1 MAILKSKAAKAAAT
15 TLAAAETSVNTA
27 NSGTASV
34 STLPV
39 VPRTATADWSIADLS
54 AIYTEYRTSLVSQAR
69 RMLRVDADANE
80 VVQEA
85 FLKFML
91 AAPDLDTTE
100 RAVAYLRAS
109 VNNLSLNVIRARGD
123 RPNLVALDAE
133 TTQERLNEIANENH
147 VDIDTTITAA
157 EDAAII
163 REALSRLTSDQRTA
177 LVMWEMEGR
186 STEEIATALNTTP
199 ANVRHIVTRAR
210 QSMVRVL
217 SEWVVDET
225 TGATAL
231 DSLSNTYKKAAELAQ
246 KSSKAALSLV
256 LVLTAFLGFNSMTGR
271 EGAIAPLTTLTT
283 QQEVIAPVAPITDAP
298 AVVVSPSASTA
309 ANAAAN
315 SLESAAK
322 KSFGMVAGVDIKT
335 GKLNFAGL
343 DKDGIPTGFTVTDA
357 SKVIGKLSFNKTALP
372 TMTENGMIVSV
383 PAITANASTGP
394 NVLLAQTIKV
404 DGTGTTYEVSPSVG
418 IAGNW
423 APLLLSSTNT
433 VFDRLTNGN
442 YLMTSTMTVDSTI
455 AIDFVIPTGARGS
468 DLTSAPKTIITRI
481 LLNPAKS
488 QILAQAIFISEPI
501 TKAAK

>member
-15 TLAAAETSVNTA
+15 TLADAATSVTPA
-27 NSGTASV
+27 
-34 STLPV
+34 LPV
-39 VPRTATADWSIADLS
+39 VPRTATSDWSIADLS

-69 RMLRVDADANE
+69 RMLRDETDANE

-109 VNNLSLNVIRARGD
+109 VNNLALNVIRARGD
-123 RPNLVALDAE
+123 RPNLVALDAD
-133 TTQERLNEIANENH
+133 TTQERLAEIANENH

-186 STEEIATALNTTP
+186 STEEIAAALNTTP
-199 ANVRHIVTRAR
+199 ANVRHVVARAR

-231 DSLSNTYKKAAELAQ
+231 DSLSTTYKKAAELAQ
-246 KSSKAALSLV
+246 KSSKVALSLI
-256 LVLTAFLGFNSMTGR
+256 LVVTAFLGFNSMTGR
-271 EGAIAPLTTLTT
+271 EGALTPIAT
-283 QQEVIAPVAPITDAP
+283 QQDVVAAVAPQ
-298 AVVVSPSASTA
+298 VSTPSTLPSAA
-309 ANAAAN
+309 ASASATPA
-315 SLESAAK
+315 LESQAK

-335 GKLNFAGL
+335 GKLAFAGL

-357 SKVIGKLSFNKTALP
+357 SKVVGKLFLNKNAAP
-372 TMTENGMIVSV
+372 TMTEGGMLLSV
-383 PAITANASTGP
+383 PAITANNATGP
-394 NVLLAQTIKV
+394 NILLSQTIKV
-404 DGTGTTYEVSPSVG
+404 DGTGTTYEAAPSVG
-418 IAGNW
+418 IAGSW
-423 APLLLSSTNT
+423 TPLILSSTNT
-433 VFDRLTNGN
+433 VIDRLSNGN
-442 YLMTSTMTVDSTI
+442 YLVTSTMTVDSVVDIDFTI
-455 AIDFVIPTGARGS
+455 ATGVRGY
-468 DLTSAPKTIITRI
+468 DLTAAPKTITTR
-481 LLNPAKS
+481 LVLNPGKT

-501 TKAAK
+501 TAKAAK

>member
-15 TLAAAETSVNTA
+15 TLADAATSVTPA
-27 NSGTASV
+27 
-34 STLPV
+34 LPV
-39 VPRTATADWSIADLS
+39 VPRTATSDWSIADLS

-69 RMLRVDADANE
+69 RMLRDETDANE

-109 VNNLSLNVIRARGD
+109 VNNLALNVIRARGD
-123 RPNLVALDAE
+123 RPNLVALDAD
-133 TTQERLNEIANENH
+133 TTQERLAEIANQNH

-186 STEEIATALNTTP
+186 STEEIAAALNTTP
-199 ANVRHIVTRAR
+199 ANVRHVVARAR

-231 DSLSNTYKKAAELAQ
+231 DSLSTTYKKAAELAQ
-246 KSSKAALSLV
+246 KSSKVALSLI
-256 LVLTAFLGFNSMTGR
+256 LVVTAFLGFNSMTGR
-271 EGAIAPLTTLTT
+271 EGALTPIAT
-283 QQEVIAPVAPITDAP
+283 QQDVVAAVAPQ
-298 AVVVSPSASTA
+298 VSTPSTLPSAA
-309 ANAAAN
+309 ASASATPA
-315 SLESAAK
+315 LESQAK

-335 GKLNFAGL
+335 GKLAFAGL

-357 SKVIGKLSFNKTALP
+357 SKVVGKLFLNKNAAP
-372 TMTENGMIVSV
+372 TMTEGGMLLSV
-383 PAITANASTGP
+383 PAITANNATGP
-394 NVLLAQTIKV
+394 NILLSQTIKV
-404 DGTGTTYEVSPSVG
+404 DGTGTTYEAAPSVG
-418 IAGNW
+418 IAGSW
-423 APLLLSSTNT
+423 TPLILSSTNT
-433 VFDRLTNGN
+433 VIDRLSNGN
-442 YLMTSTMTVDSTI
+442 YLVTSTMTVDSVVDIDFTI
-455 AIDFVIPTGARGS
+455 ATGVRGY
-468 DLTSAPKTIITRI
+468 DLTAAPKTITTR
-481 LLNPAKS
+481 LVLNPGKT
-488 QILAQAIFISEPI
+488 QILAQAIFISEPL
-501 TKAAK
+501 TAKAAK

>member
-15 TLAAAETSVNTA
+15 TLADAATSVTPA
-27 NSGTASV
+27 
-34 STLPV
+34 LPV
-39 VPRTATADWSIADLS
+39 VPRTATSDWSIADLS

-69 RMLRVDADANE
+69 RMLRDETDANE

-109 VNNLSLNVIRARGD
+109 VNNLALNVIRARGD
-123 RPNLVALDAE
+123 RPNLVALDAD
-133 TTQERLNEIANENH
+133 TTQERLDEIANENH

-163 REALSRLTSDQRTA
+163 REALARLTSDQRTA

-186 STEEIATALNTTP
+186 STEEIAAALNTTP
-199 ANVRHIVTRAR
+199 ANVRHVVARAR

-217 SEWVVDET
+217 SEWIVDET

-246 KSSKAALSLV
+246 KSSKVALSLI
-256 LVLTAFLGFNSMTGR
+256 LVVTAFLGFNSMTGR
-271 EGAIAPLTTLTT
+271 EGALTPIAT
-283 QQEVIAPVAPITDAP
+283 QQDVVVAAVAPEVLVPSTTPTA
-298 AVVVSPSASTA
+298 AASASATPA
-309 ANAAAN
+309 
-315 SLESAAK
+315 LESQAK

-335 GKLNFAGL
+335 GELAFAGL

-357 SKVIGKLSFNKTALP
+357 SKSVGKLFLNKNAVP
-372 TMTENGMIVSV
+372 TMTEGGMVLSV
-383 PAITANASTGP
+383 PAITANNATGP
-394 NVLLAQTIKV
+394 NVLLSQTIKV
-404 DGTGTTYEVSPSVG
+404 DGTGTTYEGSPSVG

-423 APLLLSSTNT
+423 TPLILSSTNT
-433 VFDRLTNGN
+433 VIDRLSNGN
-442 YLMTSTMTVDSTI
+442 YLVTSTMTVESAVDIDFTI
-455 AIDFVIPTGARGS
+455 ATGVRGY
-468 DLTSAPKTIITRI
+468 DLTEAPKTITTR
-481 LLNPAKS
+481 LVLNPGKT
-488 QILAQAIFISEPI
+488 QILAQAINISEPI
-501 TKAAK
+501 TAKATK

>member
-15 TLAAAETSVNTA
+15 TLADAATSVTPA
-27 NSGTASV
+27 
-34 STLPV
+34 LPG
-39 VPRTATADWSIADLS
+39 VPRTATSDWSIADLS

-69 RMLRVDADANE
+69 RMLRDETDANE

-109 VNNLSLNVIRARGD
+109 VNNLALNVIRARGD
-123 RPNLVALDAE
+123 RPNLVALDAD

-186 STEEIATALNTTP
+186 STEEIAAALNTTP
-199 ANVRHIVTRAR
+199 ANVRHVVARAR

-246 KSSKAALSLV
+246 KSSKVALSLI
-256 LVLTAFLGFNSMTGR
+256 LVVTAFLGFNSMTGR
-271 EGAIAPLTTLTT
+271 EGALTPIAT
-283 QQEVIAPVAPITDAP
+283 QQDVVAVAPQ
-298 AVVVSPSASTA
+298 VVTPSTVPSAAASASASPTA
-309 ANAAAN
+309 TPA
-315 SLESAAK
+315 LESQAK

-335 GKLNFAGL
+335 GKLAFAGL

-357 SKVIGKLSFNKTALP
+357 SKVVGKLFLNKNAAP
-372 TMTENGMIVSV
+372 TMTEGGMILSV
-383 PAITANASTGP
+383 PAITANNATGP
-394 NVLLAQTIKV
+394 NVLISQTIKV
-404 DGTGTTYEVSPSVG
+404 DGTGTTYEGSPSVG
-418 IAGNW
+418 IAGSW
-423 APLLLSSTNT
+423 TPLILSSTNT
-433 VFDRLTNGN
+433 VIDRLSNGN
-442 YLMTSTMTVDSTI
+442 YLITSTMTVDSVIDSDFII
-455 AIDFVIPTGARGS
+455 ATGVRGY
-468 DLTSAPKTIITRI
+468 DLTAAPKTITTR
-481 LLNPAKS
+481 LVLNPGKT

-501 TKAAK
+501 TAKATK

>member
-15 TLAAAETSVNTA
+15 TLADAATSVIPA
-27 NSGTASV
+27 
-34 STLPV
+34 LPV
-39 VPRTATADWSIADLS
+39 VPRTATSDWSIADLS

-69 RMLRVDADANE
+69 RMLRDETDANE

-109 VNNLSLNVIRARGD
+109 VNNLALNVIRARGD
-123 RPNLVALDAE
+123 RPNLVALDAD
-133 TTQERLNEIANENH
+133 TTQERLDAIANENH

-186 STEEIATALNTTP
+186 STEEIAAALNTTP
-199 ANVRHIVTRAR
+199 ANVRHVVARAR

-246 KSSKAALSLV
+246 KSSKVALSLI
-256 LVLTAFLGFNSMTGR
+256 LVVTAFLGFNSMTGR
-271 EGAIAPLTTLTT
+271 EGALTPIAT
-283 QQEVIAPVAPITDAP
+283 QQD
-298 AVVVSPSASTA
+298 VVVTAPQVSTPSTVPSAVASASASATPA
-309 ANAAAN
+309 
-315 SLESAAK
+315 LESQAK

-335 GKLNFAGL
+335 GKLAFAGL

-357 SKVIGKLSFNKTALP
+357 SKVVGKLFLSKNTAP
-372 TMTENGMIVSV
+372 TMTAGGMVLSV
-383 PAITANASTGP
+383 PALTANNSTGP
-394 NVLLAQTIKV
+394 NILLSQSISV
-404 DGTGTTYEVSPSVG
+404 DGTGTTYEPSASVG

-423 APLLLSSTNT
+423 TPLVLSSTNT
-433 VFDRLTNGN
+433 VMDRLSNGN
-442 YLMTSTMTVDSTI
+442 YLVTSTMTVESAVGIDYTV
-455 AIDFVIPTGARGS
+455 AIGAPRGY
-468 DLTSAPKTIITRI
+468 DLVAAPKTITTR
-481 LLNPAKS
+481 LVLNPGKT
-488 QILAQAIFISEPI
+488 QILAQAIYISEPI
-501 TKAAK
+501 TAKAAK

>member
-15 TLAAAETSVNTA
+15 TLADAATSVTPA
-27 NSGTASV
+27 
-34 STLPV
+34 LPV
-39 VPRTATADWSIADLS
+39 VPRTATSDWSIADLS

-69 RMLRVDADANE
+69 RMLRDETDANE

-109 VNNLSLNVIRARGD
+109 VNNLALNVIRARGD
-123 RPNLVALDAE
+123 RPNLVALDAD
-133 TTQERLNEIANENH
+133 TTQVRLAEIANENH

-186 STEEIATALNTTP
+186 STEEIAAALNTTP
-199 ANVRHIVTRAR
+199 ANVRHVVARAR

-217 SEWVVDET
+217 SEWIVDET

-246 KSSKAALSLV
+246 KSSKVALSLI
-256 LVLTAFLGFNSMTGR
+256 LVVTAFLGFNSMTGR
-271 EGAIAPLTTLTT
+271 EGALTPVAT
-283 QQEVIAPVAPITDAP
+283 QQDVVASVVAPQ
-298 AVVVSPSASTA
+298 VSTPSIIPTTTPSAA
-309 ANAAAN
+309 ASASATPA
-315 SLESAAK
+315 LESQAK

-343 DKDGIPTGFTVTDA
+343 DKDGIPTSFTVTDS
-357 SKVIGKLSFNKTALP
+357 SKVVGKLFLNKNAAP
-372 TMTENGMIVSV
+372 IMTEGGMVLSV
-383 PAITANASTGP
+383 PAITANNTTGP
-394 NVLLAQTIKV
+394 NVLLSQTIKV
-404 DGTGTTYEVSPSVG
+404 DGTGTTYEGSPSVG
-418 IAGNW
+418 IAGSW
-423 APLLLSSTNT
+423 TPLIISSANT
-433 VFDRLTNGN
+433 VIDRLSNGN
-442 YLMTSTMTVDSTI
+442 YLITSTMTVESVIDS
-455 AIDFVIPTGARGS
+455 DFVIAIGARGY
-468 DLTSAPKTIITRI
+468 DLTAAPKTITTR
-481 LLNPAKS
+481 LVLNPGKT
-488 QILAQAIFISEPI
+488 QILAQAIYLSESA
-501 TKAAK
+501 TAKAAK

>member
-15 TLAAAETSVNTA
+15 TLADAATSVTPA
-27 NSGTASV
+27 
-34 STLPV
+34 LPV
-39 VPRTATADWSIADLS
+39 VPRTATSDWSIADLS

-69 RMLRVDADANE
+69 RMLRDETDANE

-109 VNNLSLNVIRARGD
+109 VNNLALNVIRARGD

-133 TTQERLNEIANENH
+133 TTQERLAEIANENH

-186 STEEIATALNTTP
+186 STEEIAAALNTTP
-199 ANVRHIVTRAR
+199 ANVRHVVARAR

-246 KSSKAALSLV
+246 KSSKVALSLI
-256 LVLTAFLGFNSMTGR
+256 LVVTAFLGFNSMTGR
-271 EGAIAPLTTLTT
+271 EGALTPIAT
-283 QQEVIAPVAPITDAP
+283 QQDVVA
-298 AVVVSPSASTA
+298 AVVPQVSTPSTLPSAA
-309 ANAAAN
+309 ASASATPA
-315 SLESAAK
+315 LESQAK

-335 GKLNFAGL
+335 GKLAFAGL

-357 SKVIGKLSFNKTALP
+357 SKSIGKLFLNKNAAP
-372 TMTENGMIVSV
+372 TMTEGGMVLSV
-383 PAITANASTGP
+383 PAITANNATGP
-394 NVLLAQTIKV
+394 NVLISQTIKV
-404 DGTGTTYEVSPSVG
+404 DGTGTTYEGSPSVG
-418 IAGNW
+418 IAGSW
-423 APLLLSSTNT
+423 TPLIISSANT
-433 VFDRLTNGN
+433 VIDRLSNGN
-442 YLMTSTMTVDSTI
+442 YLITSTMTVESVIDSDFII
-455 AIDFVIPTGARGS
+455 ATGVRGY
-468 DLTSAPKTIITRI
+468 DLTEAPKTITTR
-481 LLNPAKS
+481 LVLNPGKT

-501 TKAAK
+501 TAKAAK

>member
-15 TLAAAETSVNTA
+15 TLADAATSVTPA
-27 NSGTASV
+27 
-34 STLPV
+34 LPV
-39 VPRTATADWSIADLS
+39 VPRTATSDWSIADLS

-69 RMLRVDADANE
+69 RMLRDETDANE

-109 VNNLSLNVIRARGD
+109 VNNLALNVIRARGD
-123 RPNLVALDAE
+123 RPNLVALDAD
-133 TTQERLNEIANENH
+133 TTQERLDEIANENH

-186 STEEIATALNTTP
+186 STEEIAAALNTTP
-199 ANVRHIVTRAR
+199 ANVRHVVARAR

-246 KSSKAALSLV
+246 KSSKVALSLI
-256 LVLTAFLGFNSMTGR
+256 LVVTAFLGFNSMTGR
-271 EGAIAPLTTLTT
+271 EGALTPIAT
-283 QQEVIAPVAPITDAP
+283 QQDVVATAPQVSTPITVPTA
-298 AVVVSPSASTA
+298 AASASASATA
-309 ANAAAN
+309 TPA
-315 SLESAAK
+315 LESQAK

-335 GKLNFAGL
+335 GKLTFAGL

-357 SKVIGKLSFNKTALP
+357 SKVVGKLFHNKNAAP
-372 TMTENGMIVSV
+372 TMTEGGMLLSV
-383 PAITANASTGP
+383 PAITANNATGP
-394 NVLLAQTIKV
+394 NILLSQTIKV
-404 DGTGTTYEVSPSVG
+404 DGTGTTYEAAPSVG
-418 IAGNW
+418 IAGSW
-423 APLLLSSTNT
+423 TPLTLSSTNT
-433 VFDRLTNGN
+433 VIDRLSNGN
-442 YLMTSTMTVDSTI
+442 YLVTSTMNVESAIDIDFTI
-455 AIDFVIPTGARGS
+455 ATGVRGY
-468 DLTSAPKTIITRI
+468 DLTAAPKTITTR
-481 LLNPAKS
+481 LVLNPGKT

-501 TKAAK
+501 TVKAAK

>member
-15 TLAAAETSVNTA
+15 TLADASTSVTPA
-27 NSGTASV
+27 
-34 STLPV
+34 LPV
-39 VPRTATADWSIADLS
+39 VPRTATSDWSIADLS
-54 AIYTEYRTSLVSQAR
+54 AIYTEYRTSLISQAR
-69 RMLRVDADANE
+69 RMLRDETDANE

-109 VNNLSLNVIRARGD
+109 VNNLALNVIRARGD
-123 RPNLVALDAE
+123 RPNLVALDSE

-147 VDIDTTITAA
+147 VDVDTTITAA

-186 STEEIATALNTTP
+186 STEEIAAALNTTP
-199 ANVRHIVTRAR
+199 SNVRHVVARAR

-246 KSSKAALSLV
+246 KSSKVALSLI
-256 LVLTAFLGFNSMTGR
+256 LVVTAFLGFNSMTGR
-271 EGAIAPLTTLTT
+271 EGALTPIAT
-283 QQEVIAPVAPITDAP
+283 QQDVVATAPQ
-298 AVVVSPSASTA
+298 VSAPSAVPSAAASATA
-309 ANAAAN
+309 AAEA
-315 SLESAAK
+315 LESQAK

-357 SKVIGKLSFNKTALP
+357 SKSVGKLFLNKNAIP
-372 TMTENGMIVSV
+372 TMTEGGMVLSV
-383 PAITANASTGP
+383 PAITANNATGP
-394 NVLLAQTIKV
+394 NILLSQTIKV
-404 DGTGTTYEVSPSVG
+404 DGTGTTYESAPSVG
-418 IAGNW
+418 IAGSW
-423 APLLLSSTNT
+423 TPLILSSTNT
-433 VFDRLTNGN
+433 VIDRLSNGN
-442 YLMTSTMTVDSTI
+442 YLVTSTMTVDSVVDIDFTI
-455 AIDFVIPTGARGS
+455 ATGVRGY
-468 DLTSAPKTIITRI
+468 DLSAAPKTITTR
-481 LLNPAKS
+481 LVLNPGKT
-488 QILAQAIFISEPI
+488 QILAQAIHISEPV
-501 TKAAK
+501 TAKAAK

>member
-1 MAILKSKAAKAAAT
+1 MAILKSKAAAT
-15 TLAAAETSVNTA
+15 TLADAATSVTPA
-27 NSGTASV
+27 
-34 STLPV
+34 LPV
-39 VPRTATADWSIADLS
+39 VPRTATSDWSIADLS

-69 RMLRVDADANE
+69 RMLRDETDANE

-109 VNNLSLNVIRARGD
+109 VNNLALNVIRARGD
-123 RPNLVALDAE
+123 RPNLVALDAD
-133 TTQERLNEIANENH
+133 TTQERLDEIANENH

-186 STEEIATALNTTP
+186 STEEIAAALNTNP
-199 ANVRHIVTRAR
+199 ANVRHVVARAR

-246 KSSKAALSLV
+246 KSSKVALSLI
-256 LVLTAFLGFNSMTGR
+256 LVVTAFLGFNSMTGR
-271 EGAIAPLTTLTT
+271 EGALTPIAT
-283 QQEVIAPVAPITDAP
+283 QQDVVAAVAPQ
-298 AVVVSPSASTA
+298 VSTPSALPTA
-309 ANAAAN
+309 AASASATPA
-315 SLESAAK
+315 LESQAK

-335 GKLNFAGL
+335 GKLTFAGL

-357 SKVIGKLSFNKTALP
+357 SKSLGKLFLNKNAAP
-372 TMTENGMIVSV
+372 TMTEGGMLLSV
-383 PAITANASTGP
+383 PAITANSTTGP
-394 NVLLAQTIKV
+394 NILLSQTIKV
-404 DGTGTTYEVSPSVG
+404 DGTGTTYEAAPSVG
-418 IAGNW
+418 IAGSW
-423 APLLLSSTNT
+423 TPLILSSTNT
-433 VFDRLTNGN
+433 VIDRLSDGN
-442 YLMTSTMTVDSTI
+442 YLVTSTMTVDSAVGIDFTI
-455 AIDFVIPTGARGS
+455 ATGARGY
-468 DLTSAPKTIITRI
+468 DLTAAPKTITTR
-481 LLNPAKS
+481 LVLNPGKT
-488 QILAQAIFISEPI
+488 QILAQAIYLSEPI
-501 TKAAK
+501 TAKAAK

>member
-15 TLAAAETSVNTA
+15 TLADAATSVTPA
-27 NSGTASV
+27 
-34 STLPV
+34 LPV
-39 VPRTATADWSIADLS
+39 VPRTATSDWSIADLS

-69 RMLRVDADANE
+69 RMLRDETDANE

-109 VNNLSLNVIRARGD
+109 VNNLALNVIRARGD
-123 RPNLVALDAE
+123 RPNLVALDAD

-186 STEEIATALNTTP
+186 STEEIAAALNTTP
-199 ANVRHIVTRAR
+199 ANVRHVVARAR

-246 KSSKAALSLV
+246 KSSKVALSLI
-256 LVLTAFLGFNSMTGR
+256 LVVTAFLGFNSMTGR
-271 EGAIAPLTTLTT
+271 EGALTPIAT
-283 QQEVIAPVAPITDAP
+283 QQDVVATAPQVSTPITVPTA
-298 AVVVSPSASTA
+298 AASASASATA
-309 ANAAAN
+309 TPA
-315 SLESAAK
+315 LESQAK

-335 GKLNFAGL
+335 GKLAFAGL

-357 SKVIGKLSFNKTALP
+357 SKVVGKLFLNKNAVP
-372 TMTENGMIVSV
+372 TMTEGGMILSV
-383 PAITANASTGP
+383 PAITANNATGP
-394 NVLLAQTIKV
+394 NILVSQTIKV
-404 DGTGTTYEVSPSVG
+404 DGTGTTYEGSPSVG
-418 IAGNW
+418 IAGSW
-423 APLLLSSTNT
+423 TPLILSSTNT
-433 VFDRLTNGN
+433 VIDRLSNGN
-442 YLMTSTMTVDSTI
+442 YLITSTMTVDSVIDSDFII
-455 AIDFVIPTGARGS
+455 ATGVRGY
-468 DLTSAPKTIITRI
+468 DLTAAPKTITTR
-481 LLNPAKS
+481 LVLNPGKT

-501 TKAAK
+501 TAKATK

>member
-15 TLAAAETSVNTA
+15 TLADAATSVTPA
-27 NSGTASV
+27 
-34 STLPV
+34 LPV
-39 VPRTATADWSIADLS
+39 VPRTATSDWSIADLS

-69 RMLRVDADANE
+69 RMLRDETDANE

-109 VNNLSLNVIRARGD
+109 VNNLALNVIRARGD
-123 RPNLVALDAE
+123 RPNLVALDAD
-133 TTQERLNEIANENH
+133 TTQERLDEIANENH

-186 STEEIATALNTTP
+186 STEEIAAALNTTP
-199 ANVRHIVTRAR
+199 ANVRHVVARAR

-246 KSSKAALSLV
+246 KSSKVALSLI
-256 LVLTAFLGFNSMTGR
+256 LVVTAFLGFNSMTGR
-271 EGAIAPLTTLTT
+271 EGALTPIAT
-283 QQEVIAPVAPITDAP
+283 QQDVVA
-298 AVVVSPSASTA
+298 AVVTPQVSTPSALPTTA
-309 ANAAAN
+309 ASASATPA
-315 SLESAAK
+315 LESQAK

-335 GKLNFAGL
+335 GKLAFAGL
-343 DKDGIPTGFTVTDA
+343 DKDGIPTGFTVTDT
-357 SKVIGKLSFNKTALP
+357 SKSVGKLFLNKNAAP
-372 TMTENGMIVSV
+372 TMTEGGMVLSV
-383 PAITANASTGP
+383 PAITANNATGP
-394 NVLLAQTIKV
+394 NVLLSQTIKV
-404 DGTGTTYEVSPSVG
+404 DGTGTTYEGSPSVG
-418 IAGNW
+418 IAGSW
-423 APLLLSSTNT
+423 TPLILSSTNT
-433 VFDRLTNGN
+433 VIDRLSNGN
-442 YLMTSTMTVDSTI
+442 YLVTSTMTVESAVD
-455 AIDFVIPTGARGS
+455 IDFSIATGVRGY
-468 DLTSAPKTIITRI
+468 DLTEAPKTITTR
-481 LLNPAKS
+481 LVLNPGKT
-488 QILAQAIFISEPI
+488 QILAQAIYISEPI
-501 TKAAK
+501 TAKATK

>member
-15 TLAAAETSVNTA
+15 TLADAATSVTPA
-27 NSGTASV
+27 
-34 STLPV
+34 LPV
-39 VPRTATADWSIADLS
+39 VPRTATSDWSIADLS

-69 RMLRVDADANE
+69 RMLRDETDANE

-109 VNNLSLNVIRARGD
+109 VNNLALNVIRARGD
-123 RPNLVALDAE
+123 RPNLVALDAD
-133 TTQERLNEIANENH
+133 TTQERLDEIANENH

-186 STEEIATALNTTP
+186 STEEIAAALNTTP
-199 ANVRHIVTRAR
+199 ANVRHVVARAR

-217 SEWVVDET
+217 SEWIVDEA

-246 KSSKAALSLV
+246 KSSKVALSLI
-256 LVLTAFLGFNSMTGR
+256 LVVTAFLGFNSMTGR
-271 EGAIAPLTTLTT
+271 EGALTPIAT
-283 QQEVIAPVAPITDAP
+283 QQDVVVAAVAPQ
-298 AVVVSPSASTA
+298 VSTPSALPTA
-309 ANAAAN
+309 AASASATPA
-315 SLESAAK
+315 LEPQAK

-335 GKLNFAGL
+335 GKLAFAGL

-357 SKVIGKLSFNKTALP
+357 SKVVGKLFLNKNAAP
-372 TMTENGMIVSV
+372 TMTEGGMVLSV
-383 PAITANASTGP
+383 PAITANNATGP
-394 NVLLAQTIKV
+394 NVLLSQTIKV
-404 DGTGTTYEVSPSVG
+404 DGTGTTYEGSPSVG
-418 IAGNW
+418 IAGSW
-423 APLLLSSTNT
+423 TPLIISSANT
-433 VFDRLTNGN
+433 VIDRLSNGN
-442 YLMTSTMTVDSTI
+442 YLVTSTMTVESAVDIDFTI
-455 AIDFVIPTGARGS
+455 ATGVRGY
-468 DLTSAPKTIITRI
+468 DLTEAPKTITTR
-481 LLNPAKS
+481 LVLNPGKT
-488 QILAQAIFISEPI
+488 QILAQAINISEPI
-501 TKAAK
+501 TAKATK

>member
-15 TLAAAETSVNTA
+15 TLADAATSVTPA
-27 NSGTASV
+27 
-34 STLPV
+34 LPV
-39 VPRTATADWSIADLS
+39 VPRTATSDWSIADLS

-69 RMLRVDADANE
+69 RMLRDETDANE

-109 VNNLSLNVIRARGD
+109 VNNLALNVIRARGD
-123 RPNLVALDAE
+123 RPNLVALDAD
-133 TTQERLNEIANENH
+133 TTQERLDAIANENH

-186 STEEIATALNTTP
+186 STEEIAAALNTTP
-199 ANVRHIVTRAR
+199 ANVRHVVARAR

-246 KSSKAALSLV
+246 KSSKVALSLI
-256 LVLTAFLGFNSMTGR
+256 LVVTAFLGFNSMTGR
-271 EGAIAPLTTLTT
+271 EGALTPIAT
-283 QQEVIAPVAPITDAP
+283 QQDVVAVAPQVSTPIT
-298 AVVVSPSASTA
+298 VPSAA
-309 ANAAAN
+309 ASASASA
-315 SLESAAK
+315 SATPALESQAK

-335 GKLNFAGL
+335 GKLAFAGL

-357 SKVIGKLSFNKTALP
+357 SKVVGKLFLNKNAAP
-372 TMTENGMIVSV
+372 TMTEGGMLLSV
-383 PAITANASTGP
+383 PAITANNATGP
-394 NVLLAQTIKV
+394 NILLSQTIKV
-404 DGTGTTYEVSPSVG
+404 DGTGTTYEGSPSVG
-418 IAGNW
+418 IAGSW
-423 APLLLSSTNT
+423 TPLILSSANT
-433 VFDRLTNGN
+433 VIDRLSNGN
-442 YLMTSTMTVDSTI
+442 YLVTSTMPVDSVVDIDFTI
-455 AIDFVIPTGARGS
+455 ATGVRGY
-468 DLTSAPKTIITRI
+468 DLTAAPKTITTR
-481 LLNPAKS
+481 LVLNPGKT

-501 TKAAK
+501 TAKAAK

>member
-15 TLAAAETSVNTA
+15 TLADAATSVTPA
-27 NSGTASV
+27 
-34 STLPV
+34 LPV
-39 VPRTATADWSIADLS
+39 VPRTATSDWSIADLS

-69 RMLRVDADANE
+69 RMLRDETDANE

-109 VNNLSLNVIRARGD
+109 VNNLALNVIRARGD

-186 STEEIATALNTTP
+186 STEEIAAALNTTP
-199 ANVRHIVTRAR
+199 ANVRHVVARAR

-217 SEWVVDET
+217 SEWIIDEK

-246 KSSKAALSLV
+246 KSSKVALSLI
-256 LVLTAFLGFNSMTGR
+256 LVVTAFLGFNSMTGR
-271 EGAIAPLTTLTT
+271 EGALTPIAT
-283 QQEVIAPVAPITDAP
+283 QQDVVAVAPQVSTPIT
-298 AVVVSPSASTA
+298 VPSAAASASASATA
-309 ANAAAN
+309 TPA
-315 SLESAAK
+315 LESQAK

-335 GKLNFAGL
+335 GKLAFAGL

-357 SKVIGKLSFNKTALP
+357 SKVVGKLFLNKNAAP
-372 TMTENGMIVSV
+372 TMTEGGMLLSV
-383 PAITANASTGP
+383 PAITANSSTGP
-394 NVLLAQTIKV
+394 NILLSQTIKV
-404 DGTGTTYEVSPSVG
+404 DGTGTTYEAAPSVG
-418 IAGNW
+418 IAGSW
-423 APLLLSSTNT
+423 TPLILSSTNT
-433 VFDRLTNGN
+433 VIDRLSDGN
-442 YLMTSTMTVDSTI
+442 YLVTSTMTVDSAVGIDYTI
-455 AIDFVIPTGARGS
+455 ATGARGY
-468 DLTSAPKTIITRI
+468 DLTAAPKTITTR
-481 LLNPAKS
+481 LVLNPGKT
-488 QILAQAIFISEPI
+488 QILAQAIYLSEPI
-501 TKAAK
+501 TAKAAK

>member
-15 TLAAAETSVNTA
+15 TLADAATSVTPA
-27 NSGTASV
+27 
-34 STLPV
+34 LPV
-39 VPRTATADWSIADLS
+39 VPRTATSDWSIADLS

-69 RMLRVDADANE
+69 RMLRDETDANE

-109 VNNLSLNVIRARGD
+109 VNNLALNVIRARGD
-123 RPNLVALDAE
+123 RPNLVALDAD
-133 TTQERLNEIANENH
+133 TTQERLAEIANENH

-186 STEEIATALNTTP
+186 STEEIAAALNTTP
-199 ANVRHIVTRAR
+199 ANVRHVVARAR

-217 SEWVVDET
+217 SEWIVDET

-246 KSSKAALSLV
+246 KSSKVALSLI
-256 LVLTAFLGFNSMTGR
+256 LVVTAFLGFNSMTGR
-271 EGAIAPLTTLTT
+271 EGALTPIAT
-283 QQEVIAPVAPITDAP
+283 QQDVVVAAVAPQ
-298 AVVVSPSASTA
+298 VSTPSALPTA
-309 ANAAAN
+309 AASASATPA
-315 SLESAAK
+315 LESQAK

-335 GKLNFAGL
+335 GKLAFAGL

-357 SKVIGKLSFNKTALP
+357 SKSVGKLFLNKNAAP
-372 TMTENGMIVSV
+372 TMTEGGMLLSV
-383 PAITANASTGP
+383 PAITANNATGP
-394 NVLLAQTIKV
+394 NVLLSQTIKV
-404 DGTGTTYEVSPSVG
+404 DGTGTTYEGSPSVG

-423 APLLLSSTNT
+423 TPLILSSTNT
-433 VFDRLTNGN
+433 VIGRLSNGN
-442 YLMTSTMTVDSTI
+442 YLVTSTMTVESVVD
-455 AIDFVIPTGARGS
+455 IDFSIATGVRGY
-468 DLTSAPKTIITRI
+468 DLTEAPKTITTR
-481 LLNPAKS
+481 LVLNPGKT
-488 QILAQAIFISEPI
+488 QILAQAINISEPI
-501 TKAAK
+501 TAKATK

>member
-15 TLAAAETSVNTA
+15 TLADAATSVTPA
-27 NSGTASV
+27 
-34 STLPV
+34 LPV
-39 VPRTATADWSIADLS
+39 VPRTATSDWSIADLS

-69 RMLRVDADANE
+69 RMLRDETDANE

-109 VNNLSLNVIRARGD
+109 VNNLALNVIRARGD
-123 RPNLVALDAE
+123 RPNLVALDAD

-186 STEEIATALNTTP
+186 STEEIAAALNTTP
-199 ANVRHIVTRAR
+199 ANVRHVVARAR

-231 DSLSNTYKKAAELAQ
+231 DSLSTTYKKAAELAQ
-246 KSSKAALSLV
+246 KSSKVALSLI
-256 LVLTAFLGFNSMTGR
+256 LVVTAFLGFNSMTGR
-271 EGAIAPLTTLTT
+271 EGALTPIAT
-283 QQEVIAPVAPITDAP
+283 QQDVVAAVAPQ
-298 AVVVSPSASTA
+298 VSTPSTLPTAAASASATPA
-309 ANAAAN
+309 
-315 SLESAAK
+315 LESQAK

-335 GKLNFAGL
+335 GKLAFAGL

-357 SKVIGKLSFNKTALP
+357 SKVVGKLFLNKNAAP
-372 TMTENGMIVSV
+372 TMTEGGMLLSV
-383 PAITANASTGP
+383 PAITANNATGP
-394 NVLLAQTIKV
+394 NILLSQTIKV
-404 DGTGTTYEVSPSVG
+404 DGTGTTYEAAPSVG
-418 IAGNW
+418 IAGSW
-423 APLLLSSTNT
+423 TPLILSSSNT
-433 VFDRLTNGN
+433 VIDRLSNGN
-442 YLMTSTMTVDSTI
+442 YLVTSTMTVDSVVDIDFTI
-455 AIDFVIPTGARGS
+455 ATGVRGY
-468 DLTSAPKTIITRI
+468 DLTAAPKTITTR
-481 LLNPAKS
+481 LVLNPGKT

-501 TKAAK
+501 TAKAAK

>member
-15 TLAAAETSVNTA
+15 TLADAATSVTPA
-27 NSGTASV
+27 
-34 STLPV
+34 LPV
-39 VPRTATADWSIADLS
+39 VPRTATSDWSIADLS

-69 RMLRVDADANE
+69 RMLRDETDANE

-109 VNNLSLNVIRARGD
+109 VNNLALNVIRARGD
-123 RPNLVALDAE
+123 RPNLVALDAD
-133 TTQERLNEIANENH
+133 TTQERLAEIANENH

-186 STEEIATALNTTP
+186 STEEIAAALNTTP
-199 ANVRHIVTRAR
+199 ANVHHVVARAR

-231 DSLSNTYKKAAELAQ
+231 DSLSTTYKKAAELAQ
-246 KSSKAALSLV
+246 KSSKVALSLI
-256 LVLTAFLGFNSMTGR
+256 LVVTAFLGFNSMTGR
-271 EGAIAPLTTLTT
+271 EGALTPIAT
-283 QQEVIAPVAPITDAP
+283 QQDVVVAVAPQ
-298 AVVVSPSASTA
+298 VSTPSALPTA
-309 ANAAAN
+309 AASASATPA
-315 SLESAAK
+315 LESQAK
-322 KSFGMVAGVDIKT
+322 KSFGMVVGVDIKT
-335 GKLNFAGL
+335 GKLAFAGL

-357 SKVIGKLSFNKTALP
+357 SKVVGKLFLNKNAVP
-372 TMTENGMIVSV
+372 TMTEGGMVLSV
-383 PAITANASTGP
+383 PAITANNATGP
-394 NVLLAQTIKV
+394 NVLLSQTIKV
-404 DGTGTTYEVSPSVG
+404 DGTGTTYEGSPSVG
-418 IAGNW
+418 IAGSW
-423 APLLLSSTNT
+423 TPLIISSANT
-433 VFDRLTNGN
+433 VIDRLSNGN
-442 YLMTSTMTVDSTI
+442 YLITSTMTVESVIDSDFII
-455 AIDFVIPTGARGS
+455 ATGVRGY
-468 DLTSAPKTIITRI
+468 DLTEAPKTITTR
-481 LLNPAKS
+481 LVLNPGKT

-501 TKAAK
+501 TAKAAK

>member
-15 TLAAAETSVNTA
+15 TLADAAVSVTPA
-27 NSGTASV
+27 
-34 STLPV
+34 LPV
-39 VPRTATADWSIADLS
+39 VPRTATSDWSIADLS

-69 RMLRVDADANE
+69 RMLRDETDANE

-109 VNNLSLNVIRARGD
+109 VNNLALNVIRARGD
-123 RPNLVALDAE
+123 RPNLVALDAD
-133 TTQERLNEIANENH
+133 TTQERLAEIANENH

-163 REALSRLTSDQRTA
+163 REALSRLTPDQRTA

-186 STEEIATALNTTP
+186 STEEIAAALNTTP
-199 ANVRHIVTRAR
+199 ANVRHVVARAR

-246 KSSKAALSLV
+246 KSSKVALSLI
-256 LVLTAFLGFNSMTGR
+256 LVVTAFLGFNSMTGR
-271 EGAIAPLTTLTT
+271 EGALTPIAT
-283 QQEVIAPVAPITDAP
+283 QQDVVAAVAPQ
-298 AVVVSPSASTA
+298 VSTPSTIPSAA
-309 ANAAAN
+309 ASASATPA
-315 SLESAAK
+315 LESQAK

-335 GKLNFAGL
+335 GKLTFAGL

-357 SKVIGKLSFNKTALP
+357 SKIVGKLFLSKNAVP
-372 TMTENGMIVSV
+372 TMTEGGMILSV
-383 PAITANASTGP
+383 PAITANNATGP
-394 NVLLAQTIKV
+394 NVLLSQTIKV
-404 DGTGTTYEVSPSVG
+404 DGTGTTYEAAPSVG
-418 IAGNW
+418 IAGSW
-423 APLLLSSTNT
+423 TPLILSSTNT
-433 VFDRLTNGN
+433 VIDRLSNGN
-442 YLMTSTMTVDSTI
+442 YLVTSTMTVDSVVDT
-455 AIDFVIPTGARGS
+455 DFVIATGVRGY
-468 DLTSAPKTIITRI
+468 DLTAAPKTITTR
-481 LLNPAKS
+481 LVLNPGKT

-501 TKAAK
+501 TAKVAK

>member
-15 TLAAAETSVNTA
+15 TLADAATSVTPA
-27 NSGTASV
+27 
-34 STLPV
+34 LPV
-39 VPRTATADWSIADLS
+39 VPRTATSDWSIADLS

-69 RMLRVDADANE
+69 RMLRDETDANE

-109 VNNLSLNVIRARGD
+109 VNNLALNVIRARGD
-123 RPNLVALDAE
+123 RPNLVALDAD
-133 TTQERLNEIANENH
+133 TTQERLDEIANENH

-186 STEEIATALNTTP
+186 STEEIAAALNTTP
-199 ANVRHIVTRAR
+199 ANVRHVVARAR

-246 KSSKAALSLV
+246 KSSKVALSLI
-256 LVLTAFLGFNSMTGR
+256 LVVTAFLGFNSMTGR
-271 EGAIAPLTTLTT
+271 EGALTPIAT
-283 QQEVIAPVAPITDAP
+283 QQDVVVAAVAPQ
-298 AVVVSPSASTA
+298 VSTPSALPTA
-309 ANAAAN
+309 AASASATPA
-315 SLESAAK
+315 LESQAK

-335 GKLNFAGL
+335 GKLAFAGL

-357 SKVIGKLSFNKTALP
+357 SKSVGQLFLNKNAVP
-372 TMTENGMIVSV
+372 TMTEGGMVLSV
-383 PAITANASTGP
+383 PAITANNATGP
-394 NVLLAQTIKV
+394 NVLLSQTIKV
-404 DGTGTTYEVSPSVG
+404 DGTGTTYEGSPSVG

-423 APLLLSSTNT
+423 TPLILSSTNT
-433 VFDRLTNGN
+433 VIDRLSNGN
-442 YLMTSTMTVDSTI
+442 YLVTSTMTVDS
-455 AIDFVIPTGARGS
+455 AVDIDFSIATGVRGY
-468 DLTSAPKTIITRI
+468 DLTEAPKTITTR
-481 LLNPAKS
+481 LVLNPGKT
-488 QILAQAIFISEPI
+488 QILAQAIYVSEPI
-501 TKAAK
+501 TAKATK

>member
-15 TLAAAETSVNTA
+15 TLADAATSVTPA
-27 NSGTASV
+27 
-34 STLPV
+34 LPV
-39 VPRTATADWSIADLS
+39 VPRTATSDWSIADLS

-69 RMLRVDADANE
+69 RMLRDETDANE

-109 VNNLSLNVIRARGD
+109 VNNLALNVIRARGD

-133 TTQERLNEIANENH
+133 TTQERLAEIANENH

-186 STEEIATALNTTP
+186 STEEIAAALNTTP
-199 ANVRHIVTRAR
+199 ANVRHVVARAR

-246 KSSKAALSLV
+246 KSSKVALSLI
-256 LVLTAFLGFNSMTGR
+256 LVVTAFLGFNSMTGR
-271 EGAIAPLTTLTT
+271 EGALTPIAT
-283 QQEVIAPVAPITDAP
+283 QQDVVAAVAPQ
-298 AVVVSPSASTA
+298 VSTPSTLPSAA
-309 ANAAAN
+309 ASASATPA
-315 SLESAAK
+315 LESQAK

-335 GKLNFAGL
+335 GKLAFAGL

-357 SKVIGKLSFNKTALP
+357 SKSVGKLFLNKNAAP
-372 TMTENGMIVSV
+372 TMTEGGMLLSV
-383 PAITANASTGP
+383 PAITANSATGP
-394 NVLLAQTIKV
+394 NILLSQTIKV
-404 DGTGTTYEVSPSVG
+404 DGAGTTYEAAPSVG
-418 IAGNW
+418 IAGSW
-423 APLLLSSTNT
+423 TPLTLSSTNT
-433 VFDRLTNGN
+433 VIDRLSNGN
-442 YLMTSTMTVDSTI
+442 YLVTSTMTVDSAVDIDFTI
-455 AIDFVIPTGARGS
+455 ATGVRGY
-468 DLTSAPKTIITRI
+468 DLTAAPKTITTR
-481 LLNPAKS
+481 LVLNPGKT
-488 QILAQAIFISEPI
+488 QILAQAIYISEPI
-501 TKAAK
+501 TAKATK

>member
-15 TLAAAETSVNTA
+15 TLADAATSVTPA
-27 NSGTASV
+27 
-34 STLPV
+34 LPV
-39 VPRTATADWSIADLS
+39 VPRTATSDWSIADLS

-69 RMLRVDADANE
+69 RMLRDETDANE

-109 VNNLSLNVIRARGD
+109 VNNLALNVIRARGD
-123 RPNLVALDAE
+123 RPNLVALDAD
-133 TTQERLNEIANENH
+133 TTQERLDAIANENH

-186 STEEIATALNTTP
+186 STEEIAAALNTTP
-199 ANVRHIVTRAR
+199 ANVRHVVARAR

-246 KSSKAALSLV
+246 KSSKVALSLI
-256 LVLTAFLGFNSMTGR
+256 LVVTAFLGFNSMTGR
-271 EGAIAPLTTLTT
+271 EGALTPIAT
-283 QQEVIAPVAPITDAP
+283 QQDVVAVAPQVSTPITVPTA
-298 AVVVSPSASTA
+298 AASASASASATPA
-309 ANAAAN
+309 
-315 SLESAAK
+315 LESQAK

-335 GKLNFAGL
+335 GKLAFAGL

-357 SKVIGKLSFNKTALP
+357 SKVVGKLFLNKNAAP
-372 TMTENGMIVSV
+372 TMTEGGMLLSV
-383 PAITANASTGP
+383 PAITANNATGP
-394 NVLLAQTIKV
+394 NILLSQTIKV
-404 DGTGTTYEVSPSVG
+404 DGTGTTYEAAPSVG
-418 IAGNW
+418 IAGSW
-423 APLLLSSTNT
+423 TPLTLSSTNT
-433 VFDRLTNGN
+433 VIDRLSNGN
-442 YLMTSTMTVDSTI
+442 YLVTSTMTVDSAVDIDFTI
-455 AIDFVIPTGARGS
+455 ATGVRGY
-468 DLTSAPKTIITRI
+468 DLTGAPKTITTR
-481 LLNPAKS
+481 LVLNPGKT

-501 TKAAK
+501 IKAAK

>member
-15 TLAAAETSVNTA
+15 TLADAATSVTPA
-27 NSGTASV
+27 
-34 STLPV
+34 LPV
-39 VPRTATADWSIADLS
+39 VPRTATSDWSIADLS

-69 RMLRVDADANE
+69 RMLRDETDANE

-109 VNNLSLNVIRARGD
+109 VNNLALNVIRARGD
-123 RPNLVALDAE
+123 RPNLVALDAD
-133 TTQERLNEIANENH
+133 TTQERLAEIANENH

-186 STEEIATALNTTP
+186 STEEIAAALNTTP
-199 ANVRHIVTRAR
+199 ANVRHVVARAR

-217 SEWVVDET
+217 SEWIVDET

-246 KSSKAALSLV
+246 KSSKVALSLI
-256 LVLTAFLGFNSMTGR
+256 LVVTAFLGFNSMTGR
-271 EGAIAPLTTLTT
+271 EGALTPVAT
-283 QQEVIAPVAPITDAP
+283 QQDVVAVAPQ
-298 AVVVSPSASTA
+298 VSTPVTVPTAAASASASSTPA
-309 ANAAAN
+309 
-315 SLESAAK
+315 LETQAK

-335 GKLNFAGL
+335 GKLTFAGL

-357 SKVIGKLSFNKTALP
+357 SKVVGKLFLNKNAVP
-372 TMTENGMIVSV
+372 TMTEGGMVLSV
-383 PAITANASTGP
+383 PAITANNATGP
-394 NVLLAQTIKV
+394 NVLLSQTIKV
-404 DGTGTTYEVSPSVG
+404 DGTGTTYEGSPSVG
-418 IAGNW
+418 IAGSW
-423 APLLLSSTNT
+423 TPLTLSSTNT
-433 VFDRLTNGN
+433 VIDRLSNGN
-442 YLMTSTMTVDSTI
+442 YLVTSTMTVDSV
-455 AIDFVIPTGARGS
+455 IDSSFVIATGVRGY
-468 DLTSAPKTIITRI
+468 DLTAAPKTITTR
-481 LLNPAKS
+481 LVLNPGKT
-488 QILAQAIFISEPI
+488 QILAQAIYLSESI

>member
-15 TLAAAETSVNTA
+15 TLADAATSVTPA
-27 NSGTASV
+27 
-34 STLPV
+34 LPV
-39 VPRTATADWSIADLS
+39 VPRTATSDWSIADLS

-69 RMLRVDADANE
+69 RMLRDETDANE

-109 VNNLSLNVIRARGD
+109 VNNLALNVIRARGD
-123 RPNLVALDAE
+123 RPNLVALDSD

-186 STEEIATALNTTP
+186 STEEIAAALNTTP
-199 ANVRHIVTRAR
+199 ANVRHVVARAR

-217 SEWVVDET
+217 SEWIVDET

-246 KSSKAALSLV
+246 KSSKVALSLI
-256 LVLTAFLGFNSMTGR
+256 LVVTAFLGFNSMTGR
-271 EGAIAPLTTLTT
+271 DGALTPVAT
-283 QQEVIAPVAPITDAP
+283 QQDVVAPAAPEVVAPTTPSITTPAAASASATP
-298 AVVVSPSASTA
+298 AV
-309 ANAAAN
+309 
-315 SLESAAK
+315 ESQAK

-335 GKLNFAGL
+335 GKLTFAGL

-357 SKVIGKLSFNKTALP
+357 SKVVGKLFLNKNAAP
-372 TMTENGMIVSV
+372 TMTEGGMVLST
-383 PAITANASTGP
+383 PAITANNATGP
-394 NVLLAQTIKV
+394 NVLLSQTIKV
-404 DGTGTTYEVSPSVG
+404 DGTGTTYEGSPSVG
-418 IAGNW
+418 IAGSW
-423 APLLLSSTNT
+423 TPLILSSANT
-433 VFDRLTNGN
+433 VIDRLSNGN
-442 YLMTSTMTVDSTI
+442 YLVTSTMTVDSVIDSDFII
-455 AIDFVIPTGARGS
+455 ATGARGY
-468 DLTSAPKTIITRI
+468 DLTSAPKTITTR
-481 LLNPAKS
+481 LVLNPGKT

-501 TKAAK
+501 TAKVAK